1 MLLMIDPPGG
11 GVEVGVG
18 GGVVVTSIDSLELS
32 GGVAALAAMLLNDSM
47 ASNRVKMIKGR
58 AFFIDPS
65 GRMGR

>member
-32 GGVAALAAMLLNDSM
+32 GGAAALAMLLNDSM
-47 ASNRVKMIKGR
+47 ASNRVKMI
-58 AFFIDPS
+58 
-65 GRMGR
+65 